1 MPAKRSEYIGRNSE
15 LCQLSCNAGGVSI
28 GQELV
33 RISGCPFLLEFS
45 KTKVFLIISCK
56 GEDDED
62 QSP

>member
-1 MPAKRSEYIGRNSE
+1 MPARRSEHIGRNSE
-15 LCQLSCNAGGVSI
+15 LCQLFSNAGRVSI
-28 GQELV
+28 GQGLV